1 MSWRR
6 GILGG
11 RSTDRIDLVALGV
24 VAGMTLLLVGLM
36 ARIVQLQVWPSEDL
50 RRFMGSR
57 TSELVE
63 PGRRGDLLDRRGRLL
78 AATRFGYRVFV
89 DPEHFPG
96 AASPRFE
103 ESVRRVAEAI
113 GRPVEEVRARIESAM
128 ARNERL
134 RAAQSA
140 ATPPPT
146 PPPALGPG
154 AGADPGQGLSAG
166 DEGEEAAAGARA
178 PGRLTRYVVLTP
190 TVLDDA
196 RVDAVKQLRIPGVH
210 LEHRAVRELADEHL
224 AAALV
229 GVVGWDGRGAVAAE
243 RVLDERMRGVDG
255 SFSFVRDAAGRPLW
269 VEPGGWTPPVAGE
282 DVRLS
287 IDLAIQAM
295 LYEELH
301 RGVVEADAQGGRGIV
316 LDPASGE
323 VLAIADIVREASGV
337 VEYDWKTPIPRD
349 KGRAGGS
356 GPRYRTVAADP
367 GRLVHPSLARNRCV
381 EDVYEPGSTFKPF
394 VWAVVTELGAA
405 RPEEVFDTG
414 WGSWTTP
421 YGRGISDVV
430 KRPSQTWRD
439 VLVNS
444 SNIGMV
450 QAASRLS
457 FADLRDAVL
466 RFGFGSR
473 TGIGLPG
480 ETRGLVTE
488 ARRWTHFTQTSVAM
502 GHEVAVTPVQMAR
515 AFAAFCRTGDR
526 AGTIPPVTL
535 LAPPVSRR
543 GDEVIGQRVISPEV
557 AALTRDTMRGVT
569 ARLDE
574 NLRRET
580 GESGWRYELFGKS
593 GTAEIPLGL
602 PPPGQR
608 RPRGSDGYFRGQY
621 NSSFIAGG
629 PAEQPRLVCLV
640 VIDDPA
646 PSLIA
651 RRRHYGAWVA
661 GPVVRRVM
669 DRALTYLG
677 VPASRTPSGEG
688 PAHGE

>member
-1 MSWRR
+1 MAWRR
-6 GILGG
+6 RTIGG
-11 RSTDRIDLVALGV
+11 QRSDRIDVVALTA
-24 VAGMTLLLVGLM
+24 VAAMTLLMVGLM
-36 ARIVQLQVWPSEDL
+36 ARIVQLQVSPSENL

-57 TSELVE
+57 TSEVVE

-89 DPEHFPG
+89 DPEHFPKV
-96 AASPRFE
+96 ASPRFA
-103 ESVRRVAEAI
+103 ESVGRVAETI
-113 GRPVEEVRARIESAM
+113 GRPVDEVRSRIEAAM

-134 RAAQSA
+134 RAEQAAGHHPGPESA
-140 ATPPPT
+140 TEPQ
-146 PPPALGPG
+146 
-154 AGADPGQGLSAG
+154 D
-166 DEGEEAAAGARA
+166 DEAPRDDEAGARPSA
-178 PGRLTRYVVLTP
+178 RLARYVVLTP
-190 TVLDDA
+190 TVLDDS
-196 RVDAVKQLRIPGVH
+196 RVDAVKQLRIPGLH
-210 LEHRAVRELADEHL
+210 LERRAVREFADENL

-229 GVVGWDGRGAVAAE
+229 GVVGWDGHGAIAAE
-243 RVLDERMRGVDG
+243 RVLEERMQGRDG
-255 SFSFVRDAAGRPLW
+255 TFSFVRDAAGRPLW
-269 VEPGGWTPPVAGE
+269 VEPGGWTPPVPGE

-301 RGVVEADAQGGRGIV
+301 RGVVEADAQGGRGII
-316 LDPASGE
+316 LDPATGE
-323 VLAIADIVREASGV
+323 VLAIADIVRSASGV
-337 VEYDWKTPIPRD
+337 VEYDWKTLIPRD
-349 KGRAGGS
+349 KGRGGVS
-356 GPRYRTVAADP
+356 GPRYRTVASDP
-367 GRLVHPSLARNRCV
+367 GRLVHPSLARNRCI

-394 VWAVVTELGAA
+394 VWAVVTQMGAA
-405 RPEEVFDTG
+405 RPDEVFDTG

-430 KRPSQTWRD
+430 KRQSQSWRD

-450 QAASRLS
+450 KASSRLT

-466 RFGFGSR
+466 RFGFGSK

-488 ARRWTHFTQTSVAM
+488 AKRWTNYTQTSVAM
-502 GHEVAVTPVQMAR
+502 GHEIAVTPVQMAR
-515 AFAAFCRTGDR
+515 AFAVFCRSGPES
-526 AGTIPPVTL
+526 GTIPPVTL
-535 LAPPVSRR
+535 LAPPR
-543 GDEVIGQRVISPEV
+543 GAEVTGPRVLSPEV
-557 AALTRDTMRGVT
+557 AALTRETMRGVT

-580 GESGWRYELFGKS
+580 GESDWQYELFGKS

-629 PAEQPRLVCLV
+629 PAERPRLVCLV

-688 PAHGE
+688 PTHAE